1 MKMSFKGKV
10 KVFERDENGD
20 FTKFVR
26 ESRNLWVDDSKEL
39 TLDYLW
45 GLTSW
50 WNPLDQE
57 AYVGGDSGWDTTR
70 RLGLG
75 ESMFANASFE
85 RASGIDGI
93 ASGDEYS
100 YPVAETYLVS
110 PEDSFLSNEVGS
122 RPTITAT
129 RRDQTVEIRVTIQV
143 PGDIDVGESIREF
156 AMFLKAAG
164 PTRDPS
170 LHDAS
175 KPYTMLCRSAL
186 FGTGYYDPSG
196 PVGPG
201 DPGAKL
207 CYFDDP
213 YVTQDDIE
221 LLWIFG
227 EL

>member
-1 MKMSFKGKV
+1 MSFKGKV

-70 RLGLG
+70 DLGLG
-75 ESMFANASFE
+75 ECMFSNASFQ
-85 RASGIDGI
+85 RASGVYGI
-93 ASGDEYS
+93 PSGDEYE
-100 YPVAETYLVS
+100 YPVVETYLVS
-110 PEDSFLSNEVGS
+110 PEDSFISNEISTRKILNV
-122 RPTITAT
+122 T
-129 RRDQTVEIRVTIQV
+129 RRDQTVEIRAVVNV

-156 AMFLKAAG
+156 AMFLKASG

-170 LHDAS
+170 QHDPS
-175 KPYTMLCRSAL
+175 KPYTMLCRSAV
-186 FGTGYYDPSG
+186 FGTGYYDASGIADPS
-196 PVGPG
+196 
-201 DPGAKL
+201 DLGAKL
-207 CYFDDP
+207 CYLDDP
-213 YVTQDDIE
+213 YITQDDIE